1 MINFKFNG
9 EEYSLRN
16 TPEELTISE
25 FEQISSIINN
35 EELDYI
41 DKFMTIFKHIGLDEE
56 LIEELDGKTF
66 IQLTKDFMNYQY
78 TAELINEVEIDGYTY
93 VASDRHIDG
102 EKITYVPRIKD
113 LKLIEKYIKQN
124 QNKYA
129 AKVMAVIFKRNDL
142 TKTEHYDDAH
152 IKHKAEL
159 FSNQPYSVI
168 LPYIGVVLEQITTN
182 IKNKAENESEQSIS

>member
-16 TPEELTISE
+16 TPDELTISE
-25 FEQISSIINN
+25 FEQISSIMNN

-41 DKFMTIFKHIGLDEE
+41 DKHMKIFIHLGLSEE
-56 LIEELDGKTF
+56 VVDELDGKTF
-66 IQLTKDFMNYQY
+66 LTLAKDFNDYQY
-78 TAELINEVEIDGYTY
+78 TANMVNEIEVDGYVY
-93 VASDRHIDG
+93 KAFDG
-102 EKITYVPRIKD
+102 DSYKPKIKD
-113 LKLIEKYIKQN
+113 LKLMEKYIKQN

-129 AKVMAVIFKRNDL
+129 AKLMAIIFKRIDL
-142 TKTEHYDDAH
+142 TKIEHYDDAH

-168 LPYIGVVLEQITTN
+168 LPYIAVVLEQITTN
-182 IKNKAENESEQSIS
+182 IKNKAENESEQTIS